1 MGACIR
7 SSLLSFLSLLLEG
20 FDSKSEILDGG
31 LSFGFDKHLLE
42 CLLYRFGGMFQEHVL
57 DSSCGSLI
65 RSECVSDGSS
75 NIDPRRCDD
84 SSSGSIP
91 SSLAE
96 DMLHSS
102 HDRSGATRKSSVHGH
117 HSAVMAA
124 DKA

>member
-42 CLLYRFGGMFQEHVL
+42 RMLYGLGGMFQEHVL
-57 DSSCGSLI
+57 DSSCGGLI

-75 NIDPRRCDD
+75 NKDLR
-84 SSSGSIP
+84 
-91 SSLAE
+91 
-96 DMLHSS
+96 
-102 HDRSGATRKSSVHGH
+102 
-117 HSAVMAA
+117 
-124 DKA
+124 